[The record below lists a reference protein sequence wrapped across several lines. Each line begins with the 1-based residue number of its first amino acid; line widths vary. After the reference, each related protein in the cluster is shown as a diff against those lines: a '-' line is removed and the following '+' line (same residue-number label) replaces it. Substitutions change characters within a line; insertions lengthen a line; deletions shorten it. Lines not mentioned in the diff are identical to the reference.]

1 VEVTA
6 VDWEKLLAIYGPLGA
21 FSGLF
26 GYLIWRYVPRVV
38 DNHVQFTDSIKD
50 QGERATNAIEK
61 LTDLITSRFTGD
73 GEEYRDH
80 VFSTHRTNKAIN
92 SMADAIQAGANEL
105 DQKVSNAV
113 RPHVAAIKDAI
124 NSKNSG

>member
-1 VEVTA
+1 MEVTA
-6 VDWEKLLAIYGPLGA
+6 FDWEKLLAIYGPLGA

-26 GYLIWRYVPRVV
+26 GYLIWRYVPKVV
-38 DNHVQFTDSIKD
+38 DNHVQFTDSIQA

-61 LTDLITSRFTGD
+61 LTDLITDRFSGD

-80 VFSTHRTNKAIN
+80 VFSSYRTNKAIN
-92 SMADAIQAGANEL
+92 SMADAIQAGANEM

-113 RPHVAAIKDAI
+113 RPHIAAIKDAI
-124 NSKNSG
+124 NSKNTG